1 MSERFGNAQ
10 CIVGP
15 KGSRARKTSGGDES
29 IAVSSANGGGA
40 SGRPPSA
47 NRVSGR
53 SGRGGPHSAREL
65 HAQPTRPA
73 RARAHF
79 AHPIQFLGAF
89 ARRSRCN
96 GRTHRWLGRRGIR
109 RGPHERRLGRRER
122 RRHLGPLLVVPA
134 VRVGGG
140 RHERHQE
147 RRDRRGAH
155 HRRRRHF
162 VSLSRAREKFAR
174 ARRRP
179 RSCTRLPPARERA
192 THARTP
198 VRGSSTG
205 TDRGRDAVTPIGLGL
220 RCG

>member
-1 MSERFGNAQ
+1 MSERFENAQ

-29 IAVSSANGGGA
+29 IAVSSANGGGT
-40 SGRPPSA
+40 SGRRPSA

-65 HAQPTRPA
+65 RAQPTQPA

-79 AHPIQFLGAF
+79 AHPIQFLGTF
-89 ARRSRCN
+89 ARRQRCN

-162 VSLSRAREKFAR
+162 VCLSLSLGRAKNSASRPAADSAPAPASPPRASERRTRGRRSQAR
-174 ARRRP
+174 PPGQTAVARR
-179 RSCTRLPPARERA
+179 
-192 THARTP
+192 
-198 VRGSSTG
+198 
-205 TDRGRDAVTPIGLGL
+205 
-220 RCG
+220 